1 MFGWKENILDNM
13 HIVQCGV
20 VEGKREMTN
29 VGIMIDMMMV
39 MVMGRRRKMI
49 LVMTI

>member
-1 MFGWKENILDNM
+1 MVSNLP
-13 HIVQCGV
+13 VYTTLQCGV

-29 VGIMIDMMMV
+29 VGIMIDMMVVMV